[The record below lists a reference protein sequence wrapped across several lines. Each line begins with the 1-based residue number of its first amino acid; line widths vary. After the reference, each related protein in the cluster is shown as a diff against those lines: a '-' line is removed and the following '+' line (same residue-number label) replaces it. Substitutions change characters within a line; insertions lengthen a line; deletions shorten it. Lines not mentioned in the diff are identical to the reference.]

1 MRLLLMAP
9 RSVLLFAV
17 VSIVLSG
24 PAWADEFVN
33 FLVKQKIGQEL
44 TVTGGFR
51 RFSYKRRFYRRDY
64 KTGDV
69 ENFEYFGMTM
79 VPTMI
84 LGNGSLSLK
93 ANIIDSM
100 LFLYTDLDLVKDIP
114 EQGENL
120 WFTGT
125 LIGYQYGISGIITS
139 PYSGGDPYVLLKR
152 ISTVAPPEAYL
163 DSKSKSAPAQ

>member
-1 MRLLLMAP
+1 MAP